1 MSLKITNV
9 GALVDSGEAEVKTG
23 PFGTQLRASD
33 YVEHGTPVINVRNIG
48 FGHIRPEKL
57 EYIPEEVVSR
67 LSSHLLQQG
76 DIVFGRKGA
85 VERHV
90 YIRNAQDKWFQGSDC
105 LRLRLTSEKT
115 ALSRYL
121 SYVFLTHEHQSWM
134 MQQCSHGATM
144 ASLNQDIIKR
154 IPLKLPSVEKQSKII
169 RVLSTYDDL
178 IENNSRRIEILEQ
191 MARRLYEEWFVHFRF
206 PRHQEVEFK
215 ESELGMIPEGWEVTT
230 VKPLINRL
238 KNGSVY
244 KQKDVEESGLT
255 IVIDQSRAEYL
266 GFHSNKPDHE
276 ASNKN
281 PIIIFG
287 DHTCKMQIM
296 VTPFSLGPNTIA
308 FTGKTE
314 HSLYYIF
321 ALVRG
326 LIKTQ
331 EYKRHWS
338 DFMGKTIVAAPIE
351 ISLKYGEL
359 VEPMFRQIELLR
371 RKIWN
376 LRAQRDLL
384 LPKLVSGEIDVSDFP
399 MPDDK
404 EIEAA

>member
-1 MSLKITNV
+1 M
-9 GALVDSGEAEVKTG
+9 
-23 PFGTQLRASD
+23 
-33 YVEHGTPVINVRNIG
+33 
-48 FGHIRPEKL
+48 
-57 EYIPEEVVSR
+57 
-67 LSSHLLQQG
+67 
-76 DIVFGRKGA
+76 
-85 VERHV
+85 
-90 YIRNAQDKWFQGSDC
+90 
-105 LRLRLTSEKT
+105 
-115 ALSRYL
+115 
-121 SYVFLTHEHQSWM
+121 
-134 MQQCSHGATM
+134 
-144 ASLNQDIIKR
+144 
-154 IPLKLPSVEKQSKII
+154 
-169 RVLSTYDDL
+169 
-178 IENNSRRIEILEQ
+178 
-191 MARRLYEEWFVHFRF
+191 HFRF